1 MALLKNTIFIA
12 LLLLFSLKFARCQE
26 NYEENGGWENTEVI
40 ETIPV
45 EEWYPPV
52 QEETVWETITPN
64 EEAPVEEMPV
74 TEETVIV
81 EEEVIDEGGS
91 AEQCPRFIEET
102 EVNGHW
108 MTFHPCCV
116 SSETFCNGSYE
127 PVCIEKE
134 SCEADHCRYRYETIN
149 NVCNACKGHDNWLYS
164 HGKCPWEKN

>member
-52 QEETVWETITPN
+52 QEEAPWVTEETPI
-64 EEAPVEEMPV
+64 EEMPV
-74 TEETVIV
+74 NEEGVIV
-81 EEEVIDEGGS
+81 EEEVIEEGS
-91 AEQCPRFIEET
+91 AGECPRFIEET

-116 SSETFCNGSYE
+116 GSEAVCSRSYQ
-127 PVCIEKE
+127 PVCLEE
-134 SCEADHCRYRYETIN
+134 LRCETDHCRRHYETVT
-149 NVCNACKGHDNWLYS
+149 NVCLACKGEGNLMYS
-164 HGKCPWEKN
+164 LGECPWEKNAF